1 MTKTSAT
8 RSSIN
13 DFDDT
18 IINVLGCSKGLNDA
32 STFPV
37 SQDLILSSLK
47 KKKKLK
53 KKTKKTK
60 TETKQEKKLELMS
73 LHLLVLEIFLSF
85 DRLVNSVPVK
95 TMLLDTNSALQ
106 TEMKKKGIIQ

>member
-47 KKKKLK
+47 KKKK
-53 KKTKKTK
+53 T
-60 TETKQEKKLELMS
+60 EKKNKKNKNRNKTRKKVRANVPS
-73 LHLLVLEIFLSF
+73 LTCVRNISKF
-85 DRLVNSVPVK
+85 
-95 TMLLDTNSALQ
+95 
-106 TEMKKKGIIQ
+106 

>member
-53 KKTKKTK
+53 KKKN
-60 TETKQEKKLELMS
+60 S
-73 LHLLVLEIFLSF
+73 LRILISVENLLNKGLLKSF
-85 DRLVNSVPVK
+85 SR
-95 TMLLDTNSALQ
+95 
-106 TEMKKKGIIQ
+106 

>member
-47 KKKKLK
+47 KKKKNWKKNQKKQKQKQNK
-53 KKTKKTK
+53 KK
-60 TETKQEKKLELMS
+60 S
-73 LHLLVLEIFLSF
+73 
-85 DRLVNSVPVK
+85 
-95 TMLLDTNSALQ
+95 
-106 TEMKKKGIIQ
+106 